1 MLYQTYMKFFPIP
14 LPPADTF
21 AGQRAVVTG
30 GTGGLGLAAAAH
42 LINLG
47 AAEVVITGRSAAR
60 AQQALD
66 ELEVL
71 TDGKSRGR
79 ARALELDMESCAGIV
94 EFVGKVKDIGK
105 EGAGGVDVVIL
116 NAGMIGLEPRVTAE
130 GWDQNIQ
137 VNTISTILL
146 ATLLLPHLKAQ
157 RSRRSSPAHLTL
169 VGSGRFAD
177 PNILN
182 WASWH
187 DEGILTHLSKPENW
201 PGGNAMYGVT
211 KLLLQ
216 YGFRELSELA
226 KGPDGRPEVIMNT
239 VCPGAVKT
247 DLSRGFRENGVAF
260 KVAVKVY
267 HAMFAKSSEN
277 GARAYVAA
285 VTTREEEHGKMVQF
299 YMSDAQLAAREAN
312 VLTSEAGRRTQGW
325 LWNEICDEMIKK
337 VPETRQILKV

>member
-1 MLYQTYMKFFPIP
+1 
-14 LPPADTF
+14 
-21 AGQRAVVTG
+21 
-30 GTGGLGLAAAAH
+30 
-42 LINLG
+42 
-47 AAEVVITGRSAAR
+47 
-60 AQQALD
+60 
-66 ELEVL
+66 
-71 TDGKSRGR
+71 
-79 ARALELDMESCAGIV
+79 
-94 EFVGKVKDIGK
+94 
-105 EGAGGVDVVIL
+105 
-116 NAGMIGLEPRVTAE
+116 
-130 GWDQNIQ
+130 

-211 KLLLQ
+211 MLLLQ

-226 KGPDGRPEVIMNT
+226 KGPDGRLVAPSLYTEFWQGFADRKTMDCRPEVIMNT

-247 DLSRGFRENGVAF
+247 DLSRGFRENGVAL

-267 HAMFAKSSEN
+267 HTMFAKSSEN

-299 YMSDAQLAAREAN
+299 YMSDAQLAA
-312 VLTSEAGRRTQGW
+312 
-325 LWNEICDEMIKK
+325 
-337 VPETRQILKV
+337 